1 MSDHKVIGY
10 FAYEPG
16 GKVVCDGDSCVI
28 AGSDEKMKSYIAEFG
43 KSAKTVTIK
52 KTRFGEIKRGMELG
66 GAYSFDEESYSR
78 FHPLARKAGI
88 NAGPEDFSEQRPGS
102 VHLAR
107 VQNTPLSRN

>member
-1 MSDHKVIGY
+1 MPDNKVIGY

-28 AGSDEKMKSYIAEFG
+28 AGSEEKMRRYIAEFG
-43 KSAKTVTIK
+43 KSTKTVTVK

-88 NAGPEDFSEQRPGS
+88 NAGSEDFSEQRPGR
-102 VHLAR
+102 VHLVR
-107 VQNTPLSRN
+107 VQKTTLSRN

>member
-43 KSAKTVTIK
+43 KSTKTVTVK
-52 KTRFGEIKRGMELG
+52 KTRFGEMPEGTFLPVFIPGRASG
-66 GAYSFDEESYSR
+66 
-78 FHPLARKAGI
+78 RKMSSHHA
-88 NAGPEDFSEQRPGS
+88 
-102 VHLAR
+102 V
-107 VQNTPLSRN
+107 